1 MQHIINNVSI
11 LYPRLNQPYRFDQKG
26 FKDPITGKLRGMT
39 VPCKWDEEGAGYET
53 NFIMDKDEAVTLGR
67 ICKEAW
73 KNAVALNDNWP
84 NKPEKMP
91 AKIVKAED
99 GSTEY
104 HGKCRIKAKYG
115 SDQTQQPKQVD
126 AKRNPFPS
134 DFRLTTGSKANIS
147 VTVVPFFM
155 SKENN
160 GVSLRIR
167 AIQVLDLA
175 PPKESSDPFSV
186 VDGYTTDSPFDVVDG
201 YTTDDTFVSAPAP
214 VEDLLEDDEI
224 PF

>member
-11 LYPRLNQPYRFDQKG
+11 LYPRLNQPYRFDSAENKS
-26 FKDPITGKLRGMT
+26 
-39 VPCKWDEEGAGYET
+39 VACKWDEDGAGYET

-73 KNAVALNDNWP
+73 KNASALNNNWP
-84 NKPEKMP
+84 NEPKKMP
-91 AKIVKAED
+91 AKTVKAED

-115 SDQTQQPKQVD
+115 SDQTQLPKQVD

-155 SKENN
+155 GAENN

-167 AIQVLDLA
+167 AVQVLDLA
-175 PPKESSDPFSV
+175 PAKEPSDPFS
-186 VDGYTTDSPFDVVDG
+186 VVDG

>member
-11 LYPRLNQPYRFDQKG
+11 LYPRLNQPYRFDSAENKS
-26 FKDPITGKLRGMT
+26 
-39 VPCKWDEEGAGYET
+39 VACKWDEDGAGYET

-73 KNAVALNDNWP
+73 KNASALNNNWP
-84 NKPEKMP
+84 NEPKKMP
-91 AKIVKAED
+91 AKTVKAED

-115 SDQTQQPKQVD
+115 SDQTQLPKQVD

-155 SKENN
+155 GAENN

-167 AIQVLDLA
+167 AVQVLNLA
-175 PPKESSDPFSV
+175 PPKESSDPFS
-186 VDGYTTDSPFDVVDG
+186 VVDG

>member
-11 LYPRLNQPYRFDQKG
+11 LYPRLNQPYRFDSAENKS
-26 FKDPITGKLRGMT
+26 
-39 VPCKWDEEGAGYET
+39 VACKWDEEGASYET
-53 NFIMDKDEAVTLGR
+53 SFIMEKDEAVTLGR

-134 DFRLTTGSKANIS
+134 DFRLTTGSKANIA
-147 VTVVPFFM
+147 VTIVPYNTGTE
-155 SKENN
+155 S

-167 AIQVLDLA
+167 AVQVTELA
-175 PPKESSDPFSV
+175 QEQVSNNDPFS
-186 VDGYTTDSPFDVVDG
+186 VVDG

>member
-1 MQHIINNVSI
+1 MQHILNNVSI
-11 LYPRLNQPYRFDQKG
+11 LYPRLNQPYRFDSAEK
-26 FKDPITGKLRGMT
+26 RS

-73 KNAVALNDNWP
+73 KNASALNNNWP
-84 NKPEKMP
+84 NEPTKMP
-91 AKIVKAED
+91 AKTVKAED

-104 HGKCRIKAKYG
+104 HGKCRIRAKYG
-115 SDQTQQPKQVD
+115 SDQTQLPKQVD

-155 SKENN
+155 GADNN

-167 AIQVLDLA
+167 AVQVLDLA
-175 PPKESSDPFSV
+175 PAKEPSDPFS
-186 VDGYTTDSPFDVVDG
+186 VVDG

>member
-11 LYPRLNQPYRFDQKG
+11 LYPRLNQPYRFDSAENKS
-26 FKDPITGKLRGMT
+26 
-39 VPCKWDEEGAGYET
+39 VACKWDEDGAGYET

-73 KNAVALNDNWP
+73 KNASALNNNWP
-84 NKPEKMP
+84 NEPKKMP
-91 AKIVKAED
+91 AKTVKAED

-104 HGKCRIKAKYG
+104 HGKCRIRAKYG
-115 SDQTQQPKQVD
+115 SDQTQLPKQVD

-155 SKENN
+155 GAENN

-167 AIQVLDLA
+167 AVQVLDLA
-175 PPKESSDPFSV
+175 PAKEPSDPFS
-186 VDGYTTDSPFDVVDG
+186 VVDG

>member
-11 LYPRLNQPYRFDQKG
+11 LYPRLNQPYRFDSAENKS
-26 FKDPITGKLRGMT
+26 
-39 VPCKWDEEGAGYET
+39 VACKWDEEGASYET
-53 NFIMDKDEAVTLGR
+53 SFIMEKDEAVTLGR
-67 ICKEAW
+67 ICKEAY
-73 KNAVALNDNWP
+73 KNAVSLDNKRKWP
-84 NKPEKMP
+84 SEPQRLP
-91 AKIVKAED
+91 AKTLKNDD

-134 DFRLTTGSKANIS
+134 DFRLTTGSKANIA
-147 VTVVPFFM
+147 VTIVPYNTGTE
-155 SKENN
+155 S

-167 AIQVLDLA
+167 AVQVTELA
-175 PPKESSDPFSV
+175 QEQVSNNDPFSV

>member
-11 LYPRLNQPYRFDQKG
+11 LYPRLNQPYRFDSAENKS
-26 FKDPITGKLRGMT
+26 
-39 VPCKWDEEGAGYET
+39 VACKWDEEGASYET
-53 NFIMDKDEAVTLGR
+53 SFIMEKDEAVTLGR

-186 VDGYTTDSPFDVVDG
+186 VDGYTTD
-201 YTTDDTFVSAPAP
+201 DTFVSAPAP

>member
-11 LYPRLNQPYRFDQKG
+11 LYPRLNQPYRFDSAENKS
-26 FKDPITGKLRGMT
+26 
-39 VPCKWDEEGAGYET
+39 VACKWDEEGASYET
-53 NFIMDKDEAVTLGR
+53 SFIMEKDEAVTLGR
-67 ICKEAW
+67 ICKEAY
-73 KNAVALNDNWP
+73 KNAVSLDNKRKWP
-84 NKPEKMP
+84 SEPQRLP
-91 AKIVKAED
+91 AKTLKNDD

-115 SDQTQQPKQVD
+115 SDQTQLPKQVD

-155 SKENN
+155 SKDNN

-167 AIQVLDLA
+167 AVQVTELA
-175 PPKESSDPFSV
+175 QEQVSNNDPFS
-186 VDGYTTDSPFDVVDG
+186 VVDG

>member
-11 LYPRLNQPYRFDQKG
+11 LYPRLNQPYRFDSAENKS
-26 FKDPITGKLRGMT
+26 
-39 VPCKWDEEGAGYET
+39 VACKWDEEGASYET
-53 NFIMDKDEAVTLGR
+53 SFIMEKDEAVTLGR

-73 KNAVALNDNWP
+73 KNAVALNNNWP

-134 DFRLTTGSKANIS
+134 DFRLTTGSKANIA
-147 VTVVPFFM
+147 VTIVPYNTGTE
-155 SKENN
+155 S

-167 AIQVLDLA
+167 AVQVTELA
-175 PPKESSDPFSV
+175 QEQVSNNDPFS
-186 VDGYTTDSPFDVVDG
+186 VVDG

>member
-1 MQHIINNVSI
+1 MQHILNNVSI
-11 LYPRLNQPYRFDQKG
+11 LYPRLNQPYRYDPKG
-26 FKDPITGKLRGMT
+26 YEDKETGKLSGRT

-73 KNAVALNDNWP
+73 KNAVALNNNWP
-84 NKPEKMP
+84 NEPEKMP
-91 AKIVKAED
+91 AKTVKAED
-99 GSTEY
+99 GSNEY

-115 SDQTQQPKQVD
+115 SDQTQLPKQVD

-155 SKENN
+155 SKDNN

-167 AIQVLDLA
+167 AVQVTELA
-175 PPKESSDPFSV
+175 QEQVSNNDPFS
-186 VDGYTTDSPFDVVDG
+186 VVDG

>member
-11 LYPRLNQPYRFDQKG
+11 LYPRLNQPYRFDSAENKS
-26 FKDPITGKLRGMT
+26 
-39 VPCKWDEEGAGYET
+39 VACKWDEEGAGYET

-155 SKENN
+155 GAENN

-167 AIQVLDLA
+167 AVQVTELA
-175 PPKESSDPFSV
+175 QEQVSNNDPFS
-186 VDGYTTDSPFDVVDG
+186 VVDG

>member
-11 LYPRLNQPYRFDQKG
+11 LYPRLNQPYRFDSAENKS
-26 FKDPITGKLRGMT
+26 
-39 VPCKWDEEGAGYET
+39 VACKWDEDGAGYET

-73 KNAVALNDNWP
+73 KNASALNNNWP
-84 NKPEKMP
+84 NEPKKMP
-91 AKIVKAED
+91 AKTVKAED

-104 HGKCRIKAKYG
+104 HGKCRIRAKYG
-115 SDQTQQPKQVD
+115 SDQTQLPKQVD

-134 DFRLTTGSKANIS
+134 DFRLTTGSKANIA
-147 VTVVPFFM
+147 VTIVPYNTGTE
-155 SKENN
+155 S

-167 AIQVLDLA
+167 AVQVTELA
-175 PPKESSDPFSV
+175 QEQVSNNDPFS
-186 VDGYTTDSPFDVVDG
+186 VVDG

>member
-1 MQHIINNVSI
+1 
-11 LYPRLNQPYRFDQKG
+11 
-26 FKDPITGKLRGMT
+26 
-39 VPCKWDEEGAGYET
+39 
-53 NFIMDKDEAVTLGR
+53 MDKDEAVTLGR

-73 KNAVALNDNWP
+73 KNAVALNNNWP
-84 NKPEKMP
+84 NEPEKMP
-91 AKIVKAED
+91 AKTVKAED

-134 DFRLTTGSKANIS
+134 DFRLTTGSKANIA
-147 VTVVPFFM
+147 VTIVPYNTGTE
-155 SKENN
+155 S

-167 AIQVLDLA
+167 AVQVTELA
-175 PPKESSDPFSV
+175 QEQVSNNDPFS
-186 VDGYTTDSPFDVVDG
+186 VVDG

>member
-11 LYPRLNQPYRFDQKG
+11 LYPRLNQPYRFDSAENKS
-26 FKDPITGKLRGMT
+26 
-39 VPCKWDEEGAGYET
+39 VACKWDEDGAGYET

-73 KNAVALNDNWP
+73 KNASALNNNWP
-84 NKPEKMP
+84 NEPKKMP
-91 AKIVKAED
+91 AKTVKAED

-115 SDQTQQPKQVD
+115 SDQTQLPKQVD

-155 SKENN
+155 GAENN

-167 AIQVLDLA
+167 AVQVLNLA

-186 VDGYTTDSPFDVVDG
+186 VDGYTTD
-201 YTTDDTFVSAPAP
+201 DTFVSAPTP

>member
-26 FKDPITGKLRGMT
+26 FKDPITGKLSGMT

-134 DFRLTTGSKANIS
+134 DFRLTTGSKANIA
-147 VTVVPFFM
+147 VTIVPYNTGTE
-155 SKENN
+155 S

-167 AIQVLDLA
+167 AVQVTELA
-175 PPKESSDPFSV
+175 QEQVSNNDPFS
-186 VDGYTTDSPFDVVDG
+186 VVDG

>member
-1 MQHIINNVSI
+1 MQHILNNVSI
-11 LYPRLNQPYRFDQKG
+11 LYPRLNQPYRFDSAENKS
-26 FKDPITGKLRGMT
+26 
-39 VPCKWDEEGAGYET
+39 VACKWDEDGAGYET

-73 KNAVALNDNWP
+73 KNAVALNNNWP

-155 SKENN
+155 SKDNN

-167 AIQVLDLA
+167 AVQVTELA
-175 PPKESSDPFSV
+175 QEQVSNNDPFS
-186 VDGYTTDSPFDVVDG
+186 VVDG

>member
-11 LYPRLNQPYRFDQKG
+11 LYPRLNQPYRFDSAENKS
-26 FKDPITGKLRGMT
+26 
-39 VPCKWDEEGAGYET
+39 VACKWDEEGASYET
-53 NFIMDKDEAVTLGR
+53 SFIMDKDEAVTLGR

-73 KNAVALNDNWP
+73 KNASALNNNWP
-84 NKPEKMP
+84 NEPKKMP
-91 AKIVKAED
+91 AKTVKAED

-104 HGKCRIKAKYG
+104 HGKCRIRAKYG
-115 SDQTQQPKQVD
+115 SDQTQLPKQVD

-155 SKENN
+155 GAENN

-167 AIQVLDLA
+167 AVQVLDLA
-175 PPKESSDPFSV
+175 PAKEPSDPFS
-186 VDGYTTDSPFDVVDG
+186 VVDG